1 MSASYDVAIIGGG
14 HNGLTC
20 AAYLAKAGRK
30 VVVLEADKETGGA
43 AKTEVFA
50 PGYKVSSGA
59 HLLYQLHP
67 KVIADLALEKHGLQL
82 AADDLATVALA
93 RDGQHLTLKGGAVEG
108 VSAEESKAY
117 AELHARLLR
126 FAAALRPMLSQVPPR
141 LGEGMKLSDKM
152 TLAKLGWAIRKLGR
166 AEMREFLRVVL
177 MNVAD
182 LAEERFESDLLK
194 GALSFDAVLG
204 THLGP
209 RSPTSVLT
217 LLYRLAGEVSGGQ
230 SRIALPAGGMG
241 GVTAAL
247 RKSAEA
253 AGAEIRTGQSVERIL
268 VEGDRAIGVSLSGGA
283 AVTARCVV
291 SNADPK
297 STFLCLLGARHLDA
311 GFVRR
316 VHHLR
321 SRGDAA
327 KLHLALDG
335 LPEFTGL
342 SEAQLKS
349 RLLIAPSIME
359 IEEAFN
365 CAKYGE
371 ASEEPA
377 MEIVLPSL
385 SDPGLAPAGKHVL
398 SAIALYAPYGLKQ
411 GWDKARESFKE
422 RLIDRIALYAPGIRQ
437 QIVEAELLT
446 PLDIETRFGMTGGHW
461 HHGELSVDQLLMN
474 RPVPGAHQYAAPLPG
489 LYLCGAG
496 AHPGGGVMGAAGM
509 NAARQVLA
517 REKR

>member
-1 MSASYDVAIIGGG
+1 MTAGYDVAVVGGG

-30 VVVLEADKETGGA
+30 VIVLETAKETGGA
-43 AKTEVFA
+43 AKTESFA
-50 PGYKVSSGA
+50 EGFKVSSAA
-59 HLLYQLHP
+59 HLLTQLHP
-67 KVIADLALEKHGLQL
+67 KVIADLKLEQHGLKL
-82 AADDLATVALA
+82 AAEDLATVALG
-93 RDGQHLTLKGGAVEG
+93 REGEHVTLRGGSAEG
-108 VSAEESKAY
+108 VSTEDAEAY

-141 LGEGMKLSDKM
+141 LGEGMSLSDKA
-152 TLAKLGWAIRKLGR
+152 TLAKLSWGIRKLGR
-166 AEMREFLRVVL
+166 AEMREFLRIVL

-194 GALSFDAVLG
+194 GALAFDAVLG

-209 RSPTSVLT
+209 RSPTTVLT
-217 LLYRLAGEVSGGQ
+217 LLYRLAGEAAGQ
-230 SRIALPAGGMG
+230 QGRIALPAGGMG
-241 GVTAAL
+241 TVTAAL
-247 RKSAEA
+247 RRAAEA
-253 AGAEIRTGQSVERIL
+253 AGAEVRTGTPVIRIL
-268 VEGDRAIGVSLSGGA
+268 VEDDRTVGVQLDGGEM
-283 AVTARCVV
+283 VTARTVV

-316 VHHLR
+316 VHNLR
-321 SRGDAA
+321 CRGDAA

-335 LPEFTGL
+335 RPEFPGL
-342 SEAQLKS
+342 SEAQIRG
-349 RLLIAPSIME
+349 RLLIAPSIMA

-365 CAKYGE
+365 SAKYGE
-371 ASEEPA
+371 ASQEPA

-385 SDPGLAPAGKHVL
+385 GDPTLAPEGKHVL
-398 SAIALYAPYGLKQ
+398 SAIAIYAPYALKA
-411 GWDKARESFKE
+411 GWETAKESFKE
-422 RLIDRIALYAPGIRQ
+422 RLIDRITAYAPKIRE

-446 PLDIETRFGMTGGHW
+446 PRDIERRFGITGGHW
-461 HHGELSVDQLLMN
+461 HHGELAADQLLMN

-496 AHPGGGVMGAAGM
+496 THPGGGVMGAAGM
-509 NAARQVLA
+509 NAARQVIA